1 MTTLKSQN
9 GLEIRFNGKST
20 YIVLVPQEFGTNDV
34 IYGVVDTERKAN
46 NLFKKVLIQ
55 SGLN

>member
-9 GLEIRFNGKST
+9 GIEIRFNGRNT
-20 YIVLVPQEFGTNDV
+20 YFVLAPQEFGTSDA

-46 NLFKKVLIQ
+46 NLFNKVLNQ

>member
-20 YIVLVPQEFGTNDV
+20 YIVLVPQEFGTSDV